1 MGDESS
7 TATSLRKSSL
17 THSKNSSTASLIEKD
32 DDDIIVISSNEST
45 QSNLKQHNN
54 LNEIVG
60 GPGTTSLKSNHV
72 ISSVDG
78 QNGAQDLTRYFNLG
92 NFKCVSI
99 CVIFMF
105 IFYHGYLNSFY
116 GE

>member
-17 THSKNSSTASLIEKD
+17 TNSKNSSTASLIEKD
-32 DDDIIVISSNEST
+32 DDDIIVISNVST
-45 QSNLKQHNN
+45 QSNVKQHNN

-60 GPGTTSLKSNHV
+60 PGTNLKGNHV

-78 QNGAQDLTRYFNLG
+78 RNGAQDLTRYFNLG
-92 NFKCVSI
+92 NFKCVSL

>member
-17 THSKNSSTASLIEKD
+17 QHSKNSSTASLIEKD
-32 DDDIIVISSNEST
+32 DDDVIVISNEST

-60 GPGTTSLKSNHV
+60 LAATSIRGNHV

-78 QNGAQDLTRYFNLG
+78 QNGAQDLTRYFNLV